1 MSVAALRLLNTPR
14 RTLALISANSLTAA
28 VQGQFMFVLPWM
40 LLARGSSPQAA
51 ALAGSFIYVP
61 LLVSALPAGAWSD
74 GVDPLRMIR
83 WATGVS
89 LAACALYPL
98 AALAGKDWFGL
109 VLVAAVVV
117 GVMRNLT
124 EGAVFRA
131 LADTTHDD
139 GLLRAHAIR
148 TTVNQ
153 AALFGTAFVGLL
165 LFRQGGADAV
175 LLGIC
180 ALYVAALAVLAIV
193 PALGHGPDPDSLVRE
208 RMVDGI
214 ASLRANEELRRIGW
228 VTLLWSL
235 FVGAAVALMPAVLR
249 EHLGMD
255 ELQASATFVAGA
267 VAVVV
272 GTLPLVR
279 ALQRRFG
286 AITTFVAAT
295 VAQGASVVFLAES
308 RVALIAPLLYC
319 TFLLTNSTAA
329 ASLGGAR
336 AATVAHEHQGML
348 NLTVGTVGLA
358 GFLLGVLLV
367 AGLLGP
373 LGFGVM
379 LMLTGLGMAATAI
392 GFRRSLVAA

>member
-1 MSVAALRLLNTPR
+1 
-14 RTLALISANSLTAA
+14 
-28 VQGQFMFVLPWM
+28 
-40 LLARGSSPQAA
+40 
-51 ALAGSFIYVP
+51 
-61 LLVSALPAGAWSD
+61 
-74 GVDPLRMIR
+74 
-83 WATGVS
+83 
-89 LAACALYPL
+89 
-98 AALAGKDWFGL
+98 
-109 VLVAAVVV
+109 
-117 GVMRNLT
+117 
-124 EGAVFRA
+124 
-131 LADTTHDD
+131 
-139 GLLRAHAIR
+139 
-148 TTVNQ
+148 
-153 AALFGTAFVGLL
+153 
-165 LFRQGGADAV
+165 
-175 LLGIC
+175 
-180 ALYVAALAVLAIV
+180 
-193 PALGHGPDPDSLVRE
+193 
-208 RMVDGI
+208 MVEGI

-228 VTLLWSL
+228 VTLSWSL

-295 VAQGASVVFLAES
+295 IAQGASVVFLAES
-308 RVALIAPLLYC
+308 RVAVLAPLLYC
-319 TFLLTNSTAA
+319 AFLLTNSTAA

-348 NLTVGTVGLA
+348 NLTVGTVGLL

-373 LGFGVM
+373 LGFGAM
-379 LMLTGLGMAATAI
+379 LVLTGLGMAATAV

>member
-1 MSVAALRLLNTPR
+1 MSVGALRRLNTPR

-61 LLVSALPAGAWSD
+61 LLVTAIPAGAWSD
-74 GVDPLRMIR
+74 GVDPLRMMR
-83 WATGVS
+83 WATAVS
-89 LAACALYPL
+89 LVACGLYPL
-98 AALAGKDWFGL
+98 AALAGKDWFVL
-109 VLVAAVVV
+109 VLAAAIVV
-117 GVMRNLT
+117 GAMRNLT
-124 EGAVFRA
+124 EGAVFRG
-131 LADTTHDD
+131 LADTTRDD

-153 AALFGTAFVGLL
+153 AALFGTAFVGLM

-175 LLGIC
+175 LVGIC
-180 ALYVAALAVLAIV
+180 LLYAAALAVLAIV
-193 PALGHGPDPDSLVRE
+193 PALGSDPDPDTLVRE
-208 RMVDGI
+208 RMAGGI
-214 ASLRANEELRRIGW
+214 ASLRGNDELRKIGW

-267 VAVVV
+267 AVVIV

-279 ALQRRFG
+279 AMQRRYG
-286 AITTFVAAT
+286 PITTFVAAT
-295 VAQGASVVFLAES
+295 VGQGVSVVFLAES
-308 RVALIAPLLYC
+308 RVELVAPLLYC
-319 TFLLTNSTAA
+319 TFLLANSTAA

-348 NLTVGTVGLA
+348 NLVVGTAGLV

-367 AGLLGP
+367 AGLLGS
-373 LGFGVM
+373 LGFGAM
-379 LMLTGLGMAATAI
+379 LVLTGLGMAATAV
-392 GFRRSLVAA
+392 GFRRSLVAT